1 MKLKNILRIILIF
14 ICIFGIFIMYTN
26 IDTDVY
32 SEEHIYNE
40 EEQDISEILENVNR
54 SIVGISRLK
63 DKGDTI
69 FVNESESKL
78 GLGTGIIVSEDGYI
92 ISNEHVS
99 GSKGEK
105 CFVTTDN
112 GKSYEGNVLW
122 SDKDNDLSIIKINI
136 KKLTPAE
143 LGDSNNIKLGEKV
156 YAIGNP
162 IGFEFQR
169 TVTSGIIS
177 AKNRTIK
184 FKENDE
190 EIYMADLIQT
200 DATINPGN
208 SGGALINE
216 NGEIIGINSI
226 KLDSAEGIGFA
237 IPINLIKPII
247 EKYKRDGRFEEASLG
262 VFAYDKDVIPYMD
275 SNIKVD
281 NGIYIINVI
290 KNSQADKND
299 IRVGDI
305 ITKINDKE
313 ISKMNDLKEII
324 YMLSPGD
331 IVKLEIK
338 RGINVINKEIALGEK
353 VWWRYLLIFYFLA
366 DLILGEEKVCKVF
379 QRTNKTRY
387 VKQKCK
393 KIRNM

>member
-1 MKLKNILRIILIF
+1 MKVKKIIRFALVMV
-14 ICIFGIFIMYTN
+14 CIIGIYIMYIN
-26 IDTDVY
+26 IDTNVY
-32 SEEHIYNE
+32 SEESEIRIE
-40 EEQDISEILENVNR
+40 EKDISEILEETNR

-69 FVNESESKL
+69 FLEESTSKL
-78 GLGTGIIVSEDGYI
+78 GLGTGILVTEDGYI

-105 CFVTTDN
+105 CFITTDN
-112 GKSYEGNVLW
+112 GRTYEGNVVW
-122 SDKDNDLSIIKINI
+122 SDKDNDLSIIKINM
-136 KKLTPAE
+136 KNLAAAKL
-143 LGDSNNIKLGEKV
+143 GNSNNIKLGEKV

-169 TVTSGIIS
+169 TITSGIVS

-184 FKENDE
+184 FKENE
-190 EIYMADLIQT
+190 EDVYMSDLIQT

-216 NGEIIGINSI
+216 KGEIIGINSI

-247 EKYKRDGRFEEASLG
+247 ERYKNDGKFEEATLG
-262 VFAYDKDVIPYMD
+262 VFAYDKNVIPYID
-275 SNIKVD
+275 SNINVN
-281 NGIYIINVI
+281 NGIYVIDVI
-290 KNSQADKND
+290 KDSQADKNE

-305 ITKINDKE
+305 ITKINNIEVD
-313 ISKMNDLKEII
+313 KMNDLKEVI
-324 YMLSPGD
+324 YTLSPGD

-338 RGINVINKEIALGEK
+338 RGINIINKEIELG
-353 VWWRYLLIFYFLA
+353 
-366 DLILGEEKVCKVF
+366 
-379 QRTNKTRY
+379 
-387 VKQKCK
+387 K
-393 KIRNM
+393 KL

>member
-353 VWWRYLLIFYFLA
+353 VW
-366 DLILGEEKVCKVF
+366 
-379 QRTNKTRY
+379 
-387 VKQKCK
+387 
-393 KIRNM
+393 